1 MLCVV
6 DLLPSTEF
14 DADRAQVEVIMN
26 NIESSVA
33 SGGAPGAG
41 SAASAT
47 LDSAAFVE
55 KAIAALPPELA
66 SQVVDVKRKAKSQDP
81 RWKYGWWLD
90 STKKDFVQ
98 CVLCRKIIPS
108 GIKRFKQHLAG
119 GFGDTMKCS
128 SVSELISKEMLAY
141 LRKNAR
147 SLVVNVDEDG
157 GEDENEGKKEQVVV
171 EPSSETK
178 VKQEKKKIN
187 QSAISAFVVSAP
199 PKPQTQKHSKSVS
212 SMLCKTPEEVVAER
226 HRSKTSQSTLEH
238 CTKKDKEAKHTVDD
252 HVVDFL
258 YENNIPL
265 NVVKSRSWE
274 IMLESIGQYG
284 PGYHSPSYHDTR
296 VPLLDRA
303 VDRTS

>member
-1 MLCVV
+1 
-6 DLLPSTEF
+6 
-14 DADRAQVEVIMN
+14 MN
-26 NIESSVA
+26 NVESSVA
-33 SGGAPGAG
+33 LGGAPGAG

-47 LDSAAFVE
+47 PDSAAFVE
-55 KAIAALPPELA
+55 KSIASLPPKLA
-66 SQVVDVKRKAKSQDP
+66 SQAIDVKRKAKSQDP
-81 RWKYGWWLD
+81 RWKYGWWPD
-90 STKKDFVQ
+90 STKDFVQ
-98 CVLCRKIIPS
+98 CIFCRKIIPS

-238 CTKKDKEAKHTVDD
+238 CTKKIRRPNKKLMT
-252 HVVDFL
+252 
-258 YENNIPL
+258 
-265 NVVKSRSWE
+265 
-274 IMLESIGQYG
+274 MLLI
-284 PGYHSPSYHDTR
+284 SYMRIIFH
-296 VPLLDRA
+296 
-303 VDRTS
+303 